1 MIVQA
6 LVIQENEILMVK
18 QYVQRGDIVWNF
30 PGGGIEENETPE
42 QACIREVKEETGYDV
57 KINRL
62 LFKNS
67 NKYTFV
73 AEIIGGELYLDLDN
87 EANTDIIDVAWISL
101 DDKDKFDNFTAP
113 LLELHKR
120 AKMIGY
126 KTIPKSNKV

>member
-1 MIVQA
+1 MIAQA
-6 LVIQENEILMVK
+6 LVIQENRILMVK

-30 PGGGIEENETPE
+30 PGGGIEETETPE

-57 KINRL
+57 EINRL

-73 AEIIGGELYLDLDN
+73 AEIIGGELYLDLDD
-87 EANTDIIDVAWISL
+87 EANNDIIDVAWISL

-113 LLELHKR
+113 LLELLKGKNDR
-120 AKMIGY
+120 
-126 KTIPKSNKV
+126 